1 MKPQLDDID
10 RQLVNLLQDG
20 LEICDEPFAAPA
32 NALGI
37 PVTDLLARL
46 ARLKSIG
53 VLSRIGPMYN
63 AERMGGGLSLCAM
76 AVLPD
81 DFERV
86 AAIVNGFPEVAHN
99 YEREHAYNMW
109 FVLAT
114 ESPERTLE
122 VNAEIERLTGVK
134 VLNLPKLDEY
144 FVGMKVEA

>member
-10 RQLVNLLQDG
+10 RRLVNLLQDG

-32 NALGI
+32 MTLGI
-37 PVTDLLARL
+37 PVDDLLQRL

-53 VLSRIGPMYN
+53 VLSRLGPMYN
-63 AERMGGGLSLCAM
+63 AQRMGGGLSLCAM
-76 AVLPD
+76 AVPAG

-114 ESPERTLE
+114 ESAGRTIE
-122 VNAEIERLTGVK
+122 VISEIEGLTGVK